1 MKPDQRFAKSVRNN
15 LFSDRK
21 TFDEALEYAYSIARG
36 TDNPA
41 AVMTAVMVVVNTLA
55 NYIEQTEADQG
66 LVDQ

>member
-1 MKPDQRFAKSVRNN
+1 MTPKGLAESIRNRLFA
-15 LFSDRK
+15 DRAN
-21 TFDEALEYAYSIARG
+21 FDDALDYAYSIAKG

-55 NYIEQTEADQG
+55 NYIEQTEADQS

>member
-1 MKPDQRFAKSVRNN
+1 MTPSELAKSVRNN

-21 TFDEALEYAYSIARG
+21 TFDEALEYAYSIAKG

-55 NYIEQTEADQG
+55 NYIEQLESDQ
-66 LVDQ
+66 V

>member
-1 MKPDQRFAKSVRNN
+1 MTPTGLAESIRNN
-15 LFSDRK
+15 LFADRAS
-21 TFDEALEYAYSIARG
+21 FDEALDYAYSIAKG

-55 NYIEQTEADQG
+55 NYIEKTEVNTG

>member
-1 MKPDQRFAKSVRNN
+1 MTPQALAESIRTRLFA
-15 LFSDRK
+15 DRAN
-21 TFDEALEYAYSIARG
+21 FDVALDYAYSIAKG

>member
-1 MKPDQRFAKSVRNN
+1 MKPDQRFAKSIRNN

-21 TFDEALEYAYSIARG
+21 TLDEAMQYAYSIAKG

-55 NYIEQTEADQG
+55 NYIEQLESDK
-66 LVDQ
+66 V

>member
-1 MKPDQRFAKSVRNN
+1 MTPKGLAESIRNRLFA
-15 LFSDRK
+15 DRAN
-21 TFDEALEYAYSIARG
+21 FDDALDYAYSIAKG

>member
-1 MKPDQRFAKSVRNN
+1 MTPTELAKSVRNN

-21 TFDEALEYAYSIARG
+21 TFDEALDYAYSIARG

-55 NYIEQTEADQG
+55 NYIEQTDSEK
-66 LVDQ
+66 V